1 MANADLPLAVG
12 PANRTA
18 PAWRWIGDAFLS
30 VKELWPHVMTQK
42 SVLTLVADHT
52 AQSSIRNIADDAR
65 KTLIDAAANCA
76 PLDWLEEDRAVDIA
90 FERLE
95 RDLAKNSLRNAG
107 LLENIDFCLQPA
119 DFRRK
124 KLFLADMDSTIITVE
139 CIDELADFAGFREE
153 VSAITEQAMNGELDF
168 NEAFRAR
175 VAMLKGLREEIL
187 QQVFDERVTL
197 TAGARTLVQTM
208 RSNGTYTALVSGGFT
223 FFTSRVR
230 ETVGFHMDMSNELL
244 FEEGAL
250 TGVAAEPSL
259 NTAAKLNT
267 LESLRHEYSLRR
279 EETAA
284 IGDGANDIP
293 MIEAAGLGVAFH
305 AKEKAAAAA
314 DATIRFG
321 DLTTLLY
328 YQGYRRSEFAEA

>member
-1 MANADLPLAVG
+1 
-12 PANRTA
+12 
-18 PAWRWIGDAFLS
+18 
-30 VKELWPHVMTQK
+30 MTQK

-52 AQSSIRNIADDAR
+52 AQSSIRNIVHAAR
-65 KTLIDAAANCA
+65 QTLINAGADCAA
-76 PLDWLEEDRAVDIA
+76 PDWLAEDRAVDLA
-90 FERLE
+90 FDGLEREAAQERLS
-95 RDLAKNSLRNAG
+95 AAG
-107 LLENIDFCLQPA
+107 LLDTVDFCLQPV

-153 VSAITEQAMNGELDF
+153 VSAITERAMNGELDF

-197 TAGARTLVQTM
+197 TPGARTLVQTM
-208 RSNGTYTALVSGGFT
+208 RSVGTYTALVSGGFT
-223 FFTSRVR
+223 FFTGRVR
-230 ETVGFHMDMSNELL
+230 ELVGFHMDMSNELL
-244 FEEGAL
+244 FEDGAL
-250 TGVAAEPSL
+250 TGVAAEPIL
-259 NTAAKLNT
+259 NSGAKLNT
-267 LESLRHEYSLRR
+267 LESLRHDYSLRR
-279 EETAA
+279 EETVA

-328 YQGYRRSEFAEA
+328 YQGYRRSDFIEA